1 MTTSLSEER
10 PDRVRALESVVSSA
24 LSGSMVIPMIPGVI
38 VRLIQELRN
47 PDLQVSELESLVEQD
62 PALCSKV
69 LRLANSPFY
78 GGRKQ
83 VGSIRDAIV
92 MVGTE
97 PLKLL
102 TVACGVSAAF
112 KSVPAV
118 DLAGFWRHAHA
129 TAVLAKAIAQRQ
141 SLPGDEAF
149 LAGLFHMVGHLIL
162 CCSKPEQARLAFD
175 ETGPWFGQKLADV
188 EVETFGVSHTEVS
201 GLWLDRLGIPDAVVD
216 AALGY
221 LRVPPTSKLA
231 HCLAQ
236 ASAALALDA
245 SDAALQHR
253 LEQLQQGAFP
263 FNEPCSGGLDD

>member
-1 MTTSLSEER
+1 
-10 PDRVRALESVVSSA
+10 
-24 LSGSMVIPMIPGVI
+24 MVIPMIPGVI

-47 PDLQVSELESLVEQD
+47 PDLQVTELEALIEQD

-112 KSVPAV
+112 ESVPGV
-118 DLAGFWRHAHA
+118 DLAGFWRHAHS
-129 TAVLAKAIAQRQ
+129 TAVLAKALALRF

-162 CCSKPEQARLAFD
+162 CCSKPERAKSEFD
-175 ETGPWFGQKLADV
+175 GADPLFGQHLVDA
-188 EVETFGVSHTEVS
+188 EVEAFGVSHIQV
-201 GLWLDRLGIPDAVVD
+201 GGVWLDRLGIPDAVVE
-216 AALGY
+216 AVLGY
-221 LRVPPTSKLA
+221 LMVPPASELA
-231 HCLAQ
+231 QCLAL

-245 SDAALQHR
+245 SDAALEHR
-253 LEQLQQGAFP
+253 LEQLKQDSPP
-263 FNEPCSGGLDD
+263 FNQLRSGGGDD